1 MILTLAKY
9 VIEAVGQELVNNLVN
24 RMGGINLAQLALFY
38 SVEADEI
45 AIRKFFVLEFPK
57 KSVNVSVNI
66 LHELRPLVADASRPL
81 PLLFVAQEII
91 DDEINPLT
99 GEEFLFHQSNL
110 FHKYALLF
118 CYHLKMLLS
127 AAFIRSDLH

>member
-1 MILTLAKY
+1 MFNFAKN
-9 VIEAVGQELVNNLVN
+9 VVEAVGQELVNNLVN

-38 SVEADEI
+38 SAETDEI

>member
-1 MILTLAKY
+1 MFNFAKN
-9 VIEAVGQELVNNLVN
+9 VVEAVGQELVNNLVN

-38 SVEADEI
+38 SVETDEI

-91 DDEINPLT
+91 DDEIEPFS
-99 GEEFLFHQSNL
+99 GEKLFLYKPYFFHNL
-110 FHKYALLF
+110 
-118 CYHLKMLLS
+118 S
-127 AAFIRSDLH
+127 